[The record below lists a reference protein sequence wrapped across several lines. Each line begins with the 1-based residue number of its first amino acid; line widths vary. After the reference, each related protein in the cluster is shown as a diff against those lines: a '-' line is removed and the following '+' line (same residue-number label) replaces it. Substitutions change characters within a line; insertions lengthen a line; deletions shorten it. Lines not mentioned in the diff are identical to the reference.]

1 MNGLTS
7 RSAREQKMHRKKRPR
22 RSKSQSLGLPYWI
35 LQCQHHCRIKQ
46 VGELSAYMA
55 LPVESMQTNVI
66 EWWRRH
72 QTVFPNL
79 TRMARQYLATPAT
92 SAGVERLF
100 SAAGLT
106 FGDLAHAM
114 KEETLGC
121 RLLAAYNYTHALY
134 CYP

>member
-1 MNGLTS
+1 MSQKKTGL
-7 RSAREQKMHRKKRPR
+7 SALLQDEFEEAAGPR
-22 RSKSQSLGLPYWI
+22 VHVPD
-35 LQCQHHCRIKQ
+35 LQPDDK
-46 VGELSAYMA
+46 LSAYMA

-66 EWWRRH
+66 EWWRQHR
-72 QTVFPNL
+72 TVFPNL
-79 TRMARQYLATPAT
+79 SGMARQYLATPAT